1 MFTSV
6 ERVHEMATQTPQEEY
21 EKSGE
26 AELGAA
32 WPSGG
37 EIIFRNVSLKY
48 RPELD
53 PALHDL
59 SFVCNPRERVGI
71 VGRTGGGKS
80 SLLVSLFRMVEL
92 SSGAIYIDGIDIAQ
106 IGLRELRSRMSI
118 VPQDPVLFNG
128 TIRSN
133 LDPTGSYSDSQLWDA
148 LHRVHMGSA
157 FESMDESLD
166 SDGQGLDLI
175 VQEKGNNFSAGER
188 QLLSLARAILTK
200 VKIVVLDEASASLD
214 NHTDMLVQKTVR
226 EQLSDCTVL
235 TIAHRLA
242 TIADSDR
249 ILVMDAGRVIEFD
262 APGKLLETG
271 GYFSKLVEETGRIES
286 ALLKAIISEA
296 SGSNSGR

>member
-21 EKSGE
+21 KRSGE

-32 WPSGG
+32 WPSDG

-106 IGLRELRSRMSI
+106 IGLRELRSRMAI

-133 LDPTGSYSDSQLWDA
+133 LDPTGIYSDSQLWDA
-148 LHRVHMGSA
+148 LHRVHMGNA

-166 SDGQGLDLI
+166 GDGRGLDLI

-214 NHTDMLVQKTVR
+214 NHTDMLVQKTIR

-249 ILVMDAGRVIEFD
+249 ILVMDAGRVVEFD

-296 SGSNSGR
+296 SGSNSRR